1 MSDRG
6 KARDEG
12 RERSMIIIIGAGP
25 AGLAAAEAASRNR
38 TEVTLIDSSPRV
50 GGQYWR
56 HRGTVKGY
64 RSERADRLFAK
75 ISTAKSI
82 THISEATVWSIESS
96 ADTFRVNY
104 LQGGQERSLTAE
116 KLILATGAYD
126 RSLPF
131 PGWDHPGSMTPGA
144 AQAILKGHGV
154 LVGKRV
160 IVAGTGPF
168 LLPVATGLAES
179 GAKIVGLYEA
189 SSPIRWLLSLHALVL
204 NPGKFAE
211 LIYYA
216 KLLKKFHITPRFN
229 RAISSFSGG
238 LATVSRLDW
247 GFRFKKNESET
258 FSADVVSVG
267 WGFLPDVTLGGIVGC
282 EQIVDIDGTSVFS
295 VDDEQ
300 RSSIDNVWIA
310 GEATG
315 IGGADL
321 SLIEGEIAGLS
332 ASGQKISPL
341 KRLTRFRKAIF
352 ANALKRSY
360 PIRNGW
366 QGWPKDSTIVCRC
379 EEVKLGDIRESVR
392 DLGAEDSRTAKLF
405 TRAGMGLCQGR
416 VCSRNV
422 SEIVAGFTNCTVS
435 DAERIAS
442 SNRPIANPI
451 SLGLL
456 GDGKK

>member
-1 MSDRG
+1 
-6 KARDEG
+6 
-12 RERSMIIIIGAGP
+12 MIIVIGAGP
-25 AGLAAAEAASRNR
+25 AGLAAAESAARNGCD
-38 TEVTLIDSSPRV
+38 VALIDSAPRK

-56 HRGTVKGY
+56 HRTSVKGY
-64 RSERADRLFAK
+64 KSNRADALFAK
-75 ISTAKSI
+75 IESAPSI
-82 THISEATVWSIESS
+82 THISEATVWSIEKESKL
-96 ADTFRVNY
+96 FRINY
-104 LQGGQERSLTAE
+104 LQGGQESSLTAE

-131 PGWDHPGSMTPGA
+131 PGWDRPGSMTPGG
-144 AQAILKGHGV
+144 AQALLKGQGV
-154 LVGKRV
+154 LAGKKV

-179 GAKIVGLYEA
+179 GAEIVGLFEA
-189 SSPIRWLLSLHALVL
+189 NSPLRWLLSPHALLL
-204 NPGKFAE
+204 NPGKFFE

-216 KLLKKFHITPRFN
+216 KQLKKFGISPRFS
-229 RAISSFSGG
+229 RVVSTFSGQS
-238 LATVSRLDW
+238 ATSSRVNSR
-247 GFRFKKNESET
+247 FRLSSKIKMNHEV
-258 FSADVVSVG
+258 DVVAVG
-267 WGFLPDVTLGGIVGC
+267 WGFLPDLTLGGIAGC
-282 EQIVDIDGTSVFS
+282 AQRVDIDGTTVFS
-295 VDDEQ
+295 VDEAQ
-300 RSSIDNVWIA
+300 RSSVENIWIA

-332 ASGQKISPL
+332 ASGQRIKQSLRI
-341 KRLTRFRKAIF
+341 TRTRKQIF

-360 PIRNGW
+360 PIPDGW
-366 QGWPKDSTIVCRC
+366 QSWPDEATTICRC
-379 EEVKLGDIRESVR
+379 EEVKLGELRESVSQ
-392 DLGAEDSRTAKLF
+392 LGAEDSRTAKLF

-422 SEIVAGFTNCTVS
+422 SELVAGFTGCAVS
-435 DAERIAS
+435 DGERIAS